1 MNINIS
7 IYIFAFIILLFVIL
21 VIFMNDKM
29 NKVIAKNEELTE
41 SLEATRKDL
50 LNVKMNSINCG
61 KSDNKRIVK
70 RSTKE
75 DFGDDY
81 SL

>member
-21 VIFMNDKM
+21 VVFMNDKM

-41 SLEATRKDL
+41 SLEATRRDL

-61 KSDNKRIVK
+61 KNETKKVVKSSNKG
-70 RSTKE
+70 
-75 DFGDDY
+75 DFGDDFRF
-81 SL
+81 

>member
-21 VIFMNDKM
+21 VVFMNEKM

-41 SLEATRKDL
+41 SLEATRRDL
-50 LNVKMNSINCG
+50 LNVKMNSVNCG
-61 KSDNKRIVK
+61 KPETKKIIKS
-70 RSTKE
+70 STKE
-75 DFGDDY
+75 DIGDNFRF
-81 SL
+81 

>member
-21 VIFMNDKM
+21 VIFMNEKM

-50 LNVKMNSINCG
+50 LNVKMNSVNCG
-61 KSDNKRIVK
+61 KQE
-70 RSTKE
+70 TKKITKTTNRE
-75 DFGDDY
+75 DFGDNFKF
-81 SL
+81 